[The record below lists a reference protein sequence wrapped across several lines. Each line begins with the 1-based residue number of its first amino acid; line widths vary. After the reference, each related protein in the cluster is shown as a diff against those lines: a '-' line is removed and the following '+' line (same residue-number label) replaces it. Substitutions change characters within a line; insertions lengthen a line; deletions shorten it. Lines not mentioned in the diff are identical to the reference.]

1 MVDVLREHGTL
12 SVAELVAEVRVAW
25 MTARRDFD
33 VLEQHG
39 QVRRIGSGAV
49 PPKLSA
55 DEDSFQRCLARAT
68 PAKERL
74 PAGTTMLVSPSAAG
88 SLNYVITSYHVGRRA
103 VAGDR
108 WSRSRSTPWRL
119 CASLPQPAGEDC
131 S

>member
-12 SVAELVAEVRVAW
+12 SVAELVAEVRVAG

-39 QVRRIGSGAV
+39 QVRRISGGAV

-55 DEDSFQRCLARAT
+55 DEDSFQRRLTRAT

-74 PAGTTMLVSPSAAG
+74 PAATIMLVSPSAAG
-88 SLNYVITSYHVGRRA
+88 SLNSVTTSYDVARRS
-103 VAGDR
+103 VAGGR
-108 WSRSRSTPWRL
+108 WSRSRPTPWRL
-119 CASLPQPAGEDC
+119 CTSLPQPTGEDC